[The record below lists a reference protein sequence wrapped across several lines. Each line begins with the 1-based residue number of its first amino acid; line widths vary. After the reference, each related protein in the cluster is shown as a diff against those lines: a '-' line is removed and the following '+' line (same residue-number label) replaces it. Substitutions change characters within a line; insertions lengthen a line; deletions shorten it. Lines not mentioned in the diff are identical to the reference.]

1 VPKPPDNVIRR
12 RRLLAVVALG
22 VLLLGA
28 AAAYVLQRPGDVSN
42 PKAAFTTVPPV
53 AKPDPPKTVD
63 WPIYGYDRARTKW
76 FRTRNDLDPPY
87 ARQWSYRGKKLLEF
101 PPVLDDSGLYLLDD
115 GGVIRKLS
123 KLTGKKIWGHR
134 LGTLAASSPALDGQ
148 GRVFAVTLLQTPN
161 AGHGNVTAMNARSG
175 RILWRRALPSRAESS
190 PLVVG
195 QLLIFGTED
204 GTVFALNRRTG
215 RTAWTFSA
223 SGAVKGGLALSGGR
237 LFFGD
242 YGGEVHAIR
251 LSDGKQ
257 VWSAAPGGTFYSTPA
272 VAWGRVY
279 IGNTDGRL
287 YSYTTSGD
295 LAWARQ
301 TGAYVYA
308 SPAVADLSGIGPT
321 VYAGSY
327 SGTFY
332 AWNARTG
339 DVRWSYEA
347 GGKISGGAFV
357 IGDLVWFD
365 DLGNERTV
373 ALGARTG
380 RKVFTMETGA
390 FNPLVTDGQTLFIV
404 GYADMY
410 GFKPRR

>member
-1 VPKPPDNVIRR
+1 MA
-12 RRLLAVVALG
+12 LGAVALIC
-22 VLLLGA
+22 VGA
-28 AAAYVLQRPGDVSN
+28 LAAYLLQRPGDVSN
-42 PKAAFTTVPPV
+42 PKASFTVAPP
-53 AKPDPPKTVD
+53 ATKPAPPKTVD
-63 WPIYGYDRARTKW
+63 WPMYGYDQARTKW
-76 FRTRNDLDPPY
+76 FRTTNELGPPY
-87 ARQWSYRGKKLLEF
+87 RRQWSYRGNKLLEF

-115 GGVIRKLS
+115 GGILRKLS
-123 KLTGKKIWGHR
+123 KRTGKKIWGHQ
-134 LGTLAASSPALDGQ
+134 LGTLAASSPALDAQ
-148 GRVFAVTLLQTPN
+148 GRVFAVTLLKTPN
-161 AGHGNVTAMNARSG
+161 AGHGTITALNATSG
-175 RILWRRALPSRAESS
+175 RTLWRHELPSRAESS
-190 PLVVG
+190 PLIAGPLV
-195 QLLIFGTED
+195 IFGTED

-215 RTAWTFSA
+215 RTVWTFSA
-223 SGAVKGGLALSGGR
+223 SGAVKGGLALSNGR

-242 YGGEVHAIR
+242 YGGQVHSIR
-251 LSDGKQ
+251 LADGKAI
-257 VWSAAPGGTFYSTPA
+257 WSASPGGTFYSTPA

-308 SPAVADLSGIGPT
+308 SPAVADLPGQGPT
-321 VYAGSY
+321 VFAGSY

-332 AWNARTG
+332 AWNAQTG
-339 DVRWSYEA
+339 GVRWTYDA

-380 RKVFTMETGA
+380 RKAFTMETGA
-390 FNPLVTDGQTLFIV
+390 FNPAVTDGQTMFIV
-404 GYADMY
+404 GYASLY
-410 GFKPRR
+410 GFKPRRAR